1 MALSKKRQKNAELL
15 KAMRNPDEPIAPAE
29 NELAKMSGEVFARS
43 KRVAQEWYR
52 MEKSKKEF
60 KAYVIE
66 YVKNTRPDQL
76 KIIKRNPDWRF
87 NLDFF

>member
-43 KRVAQEWYR
+43 KRVAQEW
-52 MEKSKKEF
+52 
-60 KAYVIE
+60 
-66 YVKNTRPDQL
+66 
-76 KIIKRNPDWRF
+76 
-87 NLDFF
+87 